1 MESTYTRK
9 HGLRGWKESNGVG
22 EKGIVE
28 GVKVLTLF
36 LKRSHAYLWDFVS
49 HKPQQDAMHNDVLLS
64 QRLLA
69 CLLIKRKE
77 GSKKANASGF
87 EFCRWYSLIVD

>member
-22 EKGIVE
+22 ENGIVE

-36 LKRSHAYLWDFVS
+36 LKRSHAAYLWDFVS
-49 HKPQQDAMHNDVLLS
+49 ARCDA
-64 QRLLA
+64 
-69 CLLIKRKE
+69 
-77 GSKKANASGF
+77 
-87 EFCRWYSLIVD
+87 Y